1 MLISSKF
8 LQILGDN
15 TKYLLSPQQ
24 ATYSPVSDFGSE
36 FPTMAIGDLITK
48 LNPKTFIRLAIIG
61 VLVTLVIF
69 SSQYETVNQ
78 FYNGFWTL
86 FCLCVHPATFYLL
99 FLLIRW
105 SPMDSFILRRQFCK
119 NGTEKPNERFHMAIV
134 IFLYQVGCFGQYA
147 SCALLWIYTK
157 HHRPSRA
164 LTILNY
170 TTLAAGLGANM
181 YMKRGPLGRG
191 EDQDSLES
199 QAAKRKPMFVRKD
212 GMMQTEKPE
221 WQGGLFD
228 LMDDPK
234 IACLSFSC
242 PCCVYGWNM
251 GRIHLG
257 NSHHL
262 KLAFLAVSIVFCVVG
277 LLFGGH
283 WRIKMK
289 TMYDLPDTR
298 MCCGSPNVADRL
310 QWLFC
315 PCCSLAQE
323 ARTIDFYE
331 VIITDGNPPL
341 GNGTNGNT
349 WKPPPTAPPPT
360 APPPYYQDSNLF
372 QGQGDGLRAPASA
385 NMQRGEY

>member
-1 MLISSKF
+1 
-8 LQILGDN
+8 
-15 TKYLLSPQQ
+15 
-24 ATYSPVSDFGSE
+24 
-36 FPTMAIGDLITK
+36 MAIGSLITK
-48 LNPKTFIRLAIIG
+48 LSPKTFIRLAIIG

-69 SSQYETVNQ
+69 GSKYETVNQ

-86 FCLCVHPATFYLL
+86 FCLCVHPATFYLI

-134 IFLYQVGCFGQYA
+134 IFLYQVGIFGQYA

-157 HHRPSRA
+157 HHRPSKV

-170 TTLAAGLGANM
+170 TTLAAGVGANM
-181 YMKRGPLGRG
+181 FMKRGPLGRG
-191 EDQDSLES
+191 EDQDSLEPQTAS
-199 QAAKRKPMFVRKD
+199 RKPMFIRKD
-212 GMMQTEKPE
+212 GMQTEKPE
-221 WQGGLFD
+221 WQGGLFN

-257 NSHHL
+257 NRYCQGVTLFLTCLAPLFVFNMAAIHFHSHHL

-298 MCCGSPNVADRL
+298 LCCGSPNVADRL

-315 PCCSLAQE
+315 PFCSLAQE

-331 VIITDGNPPL
+331 VIITDVNPPL
-341 GNGTNGNT
+341 GNGTNENS
-349 WKPPPTAPPPT
+349 WKPPPT

-372 QGQGDGLRAPASA
+372 QGEGHGLRAPVSA
-385 NMQRGEY
+385 NMQRGQY